1 MRPSRVKA
9 KLQRGEPVLVTQLHL
24 VDPSVFE
31 LTSMMGIDGI
41 WMDLEHHGYS
51 VETAAGLIRAVRVG
65 TSDVVARPAKGEFM
79 RMMRLL
85 EQGVHGIMYPRCDGA
100 AEAAEVVR
108 WAKFAPLGQ
117 RGFDGAGPDMPYL
130 AMPID
135 EYVAEA
141 NRQTFVVIQ
150 IESQEALREADAIA
164 AVPGVDVLMLGPAD
178 FSILSGIPGQFDHPL
193 VQEAKRTIARAAAKA
208 GKSWGCPS
216 GSVEQTR
223 ELLAAGARFI
233 CHQADIVMVKNG
245 LEQIRRDFAPLGFT
259 FEGPMPVKTDEGTF
273 AWPSSRES

>member
-1 MRPSRVKA
+1 MRPSRIKA

-24 VDPSVFE
+24 TDPSVFE
-31 LTSMMGIDGI
+31 LTSLMGIDGI

-85 EQGVHGIMYPRCDGA
+85 EVGAQGIMYPRCDGP
-100 AEAAEVVR
+100 AEAAAVIR

-117 RGFDGAGPDMPYL
+117 RGFDGAGADMPYL
-130 AMPID
+130 SMPID

-150 IESQEALREADAIA
+150 IESQQALEEAEAIA
-164 AVPGVDVLMLGPAD
+164 AVEGVDALMLGPAD
-178 FSILSGIPGQFDHPL
+178 FSILSGFPGQFDHPRA
-193 VQEAKRTIARAAAKA
+193 QEAKKKIARAAAKA

-245 LEQIRRDFAPLGFT
+245 LEQICRDFAPLGFT
-259 FEGPMPVKTDEGTF
+259 FDSRLAAKTEGGPFP
-273 AWPSSRES
+273 WPSSKPS

>member
-1 MRPSRVKA
+1 MRPSRIKA
-9 KLQRGEPVLVTQLHL
+9 KLRRGEPVLVTQLHL

-31 LTSMMGIDGI
+31 LTSLMGFDGI

-65 TSDVVARPAKGEFM
+65 ASDVVARPAKGEFM

-85 EQGVHGIMYPRCDGA
+85 ELGAQGIMYPRCDGA

-150 IESQEALREADAIA
+150 IESQQALREAEAIA
-164 AVPGVDVLMLGPAD
+164 AVEGVDVLMLGPAD

-193 VQEAKRTIARAAAKA
+193 VQEAKHAIARAAAKA

-216 GSVEQTR
+216 GSVHETR

-259 FEGPMPVKTDEGTF
+259 FEGQLPVKTDGGTF
-273 AWPSSRES
+273 AWPSSKTS